1 MKDRHWLAI
10 MAAACTLGTF
20 VVSLVSCRTVPQE
33 NPCPYS
39 PDGAAESCT
48 QRVVRLPR
56 GAASAWADPSSVWQ
70 LPDRTLTV
78 GFLDGSGNQRRMFRD
93 VLDIWREVLAGRLNI
108 ALVDGARARTAHVR
122 VSFQCSGH
130 WSFVGRDARHA
141 VEGKATMNIML
152 SSQPWEEWRRVVL
165 HEFGHALGL
174 RHEHAHPQSGIA
186 WDREAVY
193 RFYAQTQGWDRA
205 TVDRQVFTP
214 APDQWTGTRWDP
226 QSIMHYPVPASL
238 TLDRQAV
245 GWNDDLSPADIAFVH
260 SLYPLP

>member
-10 MAAACTLGTF
+10 MAAACALGALI
-20 VVSLVSCRTVPQE
+20 VSLVSCRTVPQE

-78 GFLDGSGNQRRMFRD
+78 GFLDGSGNQRRMFRE

-108 ALVDGARARTAHVR
+108 VLVDGARARTAHVR

-141 VEGKATMNIML
+141 AEGKATMNIML

-226 QSIMHYPVPASL
+226 QSIMHYPVPANL